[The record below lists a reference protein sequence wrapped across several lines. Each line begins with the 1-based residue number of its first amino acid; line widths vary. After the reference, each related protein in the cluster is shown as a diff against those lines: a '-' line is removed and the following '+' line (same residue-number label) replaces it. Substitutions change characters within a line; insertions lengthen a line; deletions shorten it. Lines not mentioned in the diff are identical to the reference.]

1 MKDPAL
7 VEQIGPR
14 QYRLRAYP
22 VPPLRMEYDR
32 NTSRTLVEAAP
43 ELHLWLA
50 WRQMADPS
58 APAAQAWQMPRL
70 AFLRNVYRD
79 DSTLR
84 SVNGEQIVVEAEDWL
99 PETLPAINQPIPQ
112 AHRVDLP
119 GGQSVLAIPAGP
131 GSQPALPD
139 SLRLAVVLDRS
150 RSMQEHSAQVGEALL
165 QLKDLQKT
173 LPPVDVYLTASPYRG
188 EDPYIAALDT
198 LNVVDI
204 VYFGGQ
210 NAAQLISQFE
220 ALRQGK
226 EYDAVL
232 ILTDGTGYE
241 LGESGLE
248 VPLPESPVWLVHL
261 GGELPLGYDDGTL
274 DAVQA
279 SGGGV
284 ATNLESALDRLAVSL
299 AVPSEGQSTVTDLV
313 DGYSWTVLPTAEANA
328 ALLPDGEL
336 VTHPA
341 SDPFAALAARRLILA
356 EMQRNRGT
364 ISQVETLDALH
375 ALATEYGIVT
385 PFSSMIVLVEARQ
398 QQLLDQL
405 SDLEDRYQREV
416 EELGDTTPS
425 VTTPLTGVPEPHEW
439 LLLGLAAALLI
450 YLAYTKHRLTLS
462 GVQWR

>member
-1 MKDPAL
+1 
-7 VEQIGPR
+7 V
-14 QYRLRAYP
+14 
-22 VPPLRMEYDR
+22 
-32 NTSRTLVEAAP
+32 
-43 ELHLWLA
+43 
-50 WRQMADPS
+50 
-58 APAAQAWQMPRL
+58 QA
-70 AFLRNVYRD
+70 
-79 DSTLR
+79 
-84 SVNGEQIVVEAEDWL
+84 EEWL
-99 PETLPAINQPIPQ
+99 PETLPANFQAVPQ

-204 VYFGGQ
+204 VNFGGQ

-284 ATNLESALDRLAVSL
+284 ATSLQSALDRLAVTL
-299 AVPSEGQSTVTDLV
+299 AAPAGDAAGDASTVTDLL
-313 DGYSWTVLPTAEANA
+313 DGYSWSVLPTEQANA
-328 ALLPDGEL
+328 ALLPNINL
-336 VTHPA
+336 VTH
-341 SDPFAALAARRLILA
+341 DPSESFAALAARHLILA

-364 ISQVETLDALH
+364 ISEVETLDALH

-385 PFSSMIVLVEARQ
+385 PFSSMIVLVDDRQ

-405 SDLEDRYQREV
+405 SELGDRYQREV

-425 VTTPLTGVPEPHEW
+425 VSTPLTGVPEPHEW
-439 LLLGLAAALLI
+439 LLIGLAVAMLL
-450 YLAYTKHRLTLS
+450 YLAYSKRRQQATLKA
-462 GVQWR
+462 